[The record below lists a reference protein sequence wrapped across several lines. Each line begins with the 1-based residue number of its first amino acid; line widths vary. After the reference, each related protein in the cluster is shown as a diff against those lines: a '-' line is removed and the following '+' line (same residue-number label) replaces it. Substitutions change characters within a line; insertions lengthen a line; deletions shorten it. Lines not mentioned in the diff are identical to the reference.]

1 MRATERTRMATTF
14 RQEDI
19 DDLFT
24 DLKVLGQIRPCDRMA
39 TRGAQMR
46 IDADCALQGV
56 YRWMHGESREATQR
70 GIKRVLSQVNAILD
84 LSMVSPAN
92 DQKRQILERLHAE
105 MENTARGLTHLCAT
119 YENDVT
125 MVSAI
130 NVHVENIQRKR
141 RDVARFLG
149 IPENDDKK
157 EAEDSVRDDRSYAQA
172 AAAAAAQ

>member
-1 MRATERTRMATTF
+1 MPTTF

-46 IDADCALQGV
+46 IDAECTFQCV
-56 YRWMHGESREATQR
+56 YRWIQGESREATQR

-84 LSMVSPAN
+84 LSMVPPPTEE
-92 DQKRQILERLHAE
+92 KRQILVRLHRE
-105 MENTARGLTHLCAT
+105 MENTARGLTHLCTT

-125 MVSAI
+125 MVSGI

-141 RDVARFLG
+141 QDVARFLG
-149 IPENDDKK
+149 IEHSISLEQDAGK
-157 EAEDSVRDDRSYAQA
+157 SYAAVAGA
-172 AAAAAAQ
+172 AAP

>member
-1 MRATERTRMATTF
+1 MTTTF

-46 IDADCALQGV
+46 IDSDSIYQFAS
-56 YRWMHGESREATQR
+56 RWFHGESREATQR

-84 LSMVSPAN
+84 LSMVPPATE
-92 DQKRQILERLHAE
+92 QKRGILERLHAE
-105 MENTARGLTHLCAT
+105 MENTARGLAHLCAT
-119 YENDVT
+119 YENDIT
-125 MVSAI
+125 MVSGI
-130 NVHVENIQRKR
+130 NVHIENIHRKR

-149 IPENDDKK
+149 IPNAKDGGPKPKGKQEKT
-157 EAEDSVRDDRSYAQA
+157 YAVA
-172 AAAAAAQ
+172 AS

>member
-1 MRATERTRMATTF
+1 MGVQKSEMTTTF

-46 IDADCALQGV
+46 IDADCTLQGL

-84 LSMVSPAN
+84 LSMVPPATN
-92 DQKRQILERLHAE
+92 QKRQILERLHAE

-125 MVSAI
+125 MVSGI

-149 IPENDDKK
+149 IAEDDVNERKK
-157 EAEDSVRDDRSYAQA
+157 EAGDIECDNRSYAQA
-172 AAAAAAQ
+172 AAAAQ

>member
-1 MRATERTRMATTF
+1 MTTTF

-46 IDADCALQGV
+46 IDAESTLQGV
-56 YRWMHGESREATQR
+56 FRWLHGESREATQR

-84 LSMVSPAN
+84 LSMVPPATE
-92 DQKRQILERLHAE
+92 QKRQILERLHAE

-125 MVSAI
+125 MVSGI
-130 NVHVENIQRKR
+130 SVHIENIQRKR
-141 RDVARFLG
+141 QDVASFLG
-149 IPENDDKK
+149 IAAPCPPQK
-157 EAEDSVRDDRSYAQA
+157 EPAAAAAEDKTYA
-172 AAAAAAQ
+172 AAAAAGT